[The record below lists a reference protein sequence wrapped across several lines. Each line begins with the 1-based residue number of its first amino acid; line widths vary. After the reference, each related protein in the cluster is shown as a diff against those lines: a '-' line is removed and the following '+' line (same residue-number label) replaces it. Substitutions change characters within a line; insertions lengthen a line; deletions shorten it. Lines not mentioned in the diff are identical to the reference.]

1 MPRSV
6 PMAEP
11 SAPLVARFDCLR
23 RTDALLV
30 SAHRAVWDAG
40 TPDNSLAA
48 IRRTGREI
56 PGVML
61 ELDVALTAD
70 GALVLMRDD
79 DLDRT
84 TDATDTPAAV
94 RQGSPE
100 ARATA
105 SACLAG

>member
-1 MPRSV
+1 
-6 PMAEP
+6 
-11 SAPLVARFDCLR
+11 
-23 RTDALLV
+23 
-30 SAHRAVWDAG
+30 
-40 TPDNSLAA
+40 
-48 IRRTGREI
+48 
-56 PGVML
+56 ML

-100 ARATA
+100 AVARA

>member
-84 TDATDTPAAV
+84 TDAIDTPAAV

-100 ARATA
+100 AVARA